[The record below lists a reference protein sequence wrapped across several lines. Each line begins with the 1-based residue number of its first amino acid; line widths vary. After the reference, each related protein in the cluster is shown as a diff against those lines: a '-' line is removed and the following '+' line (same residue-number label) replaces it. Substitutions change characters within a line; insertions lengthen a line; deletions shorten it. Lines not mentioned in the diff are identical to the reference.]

1 MFYSK
6 ISKLK
11 IYGTDNEKKLTDV
24 FAVNFLSPKTYNVFN
39 VIRTASH
46 RLFEWRLLKKNHAYI
61 IQFLHIFWSFL
72 KATFQ

>member
-39 VIRTASH
+39 VIRSASH
-46 RLFEWRLLKKNHAYI
+46 RLLE
-61 IQFLHIFWSFL
+61 
-72 KATFQ
+72 